1 MGTSLQEIHARLVLE
16 VPGYRRSELHSPEP
30 ETMESQ
36 IQAQIPGIDH
46 VVSEYAVVCICM
58 REGKCE

>member
-1 MGTSLQEIHARLVLE
+1 M
-16 VPGYRRSELHSPEP
+16 
-30 ETMESQ
+30 ETQ

-58 REGKCE
+58 REGQCDYS